1 MAKPFLKWA
10 GGKGKILR
18 TLEQKLPPEFLF
30 QGAVTYI
37 EPFCGGGAMLFHML
51 ATHPNINRAII
62 NDVNPALINCYLRI
76 RNNHQALIRALRRL
90 ENAYYENVTYE
101 EKRNFYNERRDE
113 YNQIPVNRRNT
124 IHAAALFI
132 FFNRTC
138 FNGLYRENRRGEF
151 NVPFGRYVQPKI
163 CNEAAINEAHDVL
176 QRVEIYLGGYED
188 ILQHVNW
195 NDYNFFYL
203 DPPYRPLYNTT
214 NFNSYSLQ
222 NFGDA
227 QQEELKAMCDVISE
241 NGGLFML
248 SNSDSELEP
257 GVNYFERLYNQYF
270 FERVLAPRNINVH
283 VTKREK
289 ATEVLIRNYEI

>member
-18 TLEQKLPPEFLF
+18 TLEQKLPPEFLL

-51 ATHPNINRAII
+51 AAYPNINRAII
-62 NDVNPALINCYLRI
+62 NDVNPALINCYRRI
-76 RNNHQALIRALRRL
+76 KYNHIALIRKLRHFEDL
-90 ENAYYENVTYE
+90 YYGNVTQE
-101 EKRNFYNERRDE
+101 EKRAFYNACRVE
-113 YNQIPVNRRNT
+113 YNNIPVGRRNT

-138 FNGLYRENRRGEF
+138 FNGLYRENRRGGF
-151 NVPFGRYVQPKI
+151 NVPFGRYIQPKI
-163 CNEAAINEAHDVL
+163 CNERVIIEAHDVL
-176 QRVEIYLGGYED
+176 QRVEIYLGGYGD
-188 ILQHVNW
+188 VLQYVNW
-195 NDYNFFYL
+195 DDYNFFYL
-203 DPPYRPLYNTT
+203 DPPYRPLYNTI

-227 QQEELKAMCDVISE
+227 QQENLKAMCDVISE
-241 NGGLFML
+241 HGGLFLL

-257 GVNYFERLYNQYF
+257 GVNYFKQLYNQYH

-283 VTKREK
+283 VAKREK
-289 ATEVLIRNYEI
+289 TTEVLIRNYEI